1 MKLSTDKKKKIRK
14 RIGLGNRGFT
24 LVELIVVMVILTLL
38 AAILVPSLLGWIDE
52 AKGKQY
58 ILSARSIY
66 MSAQAIESEKYAAWD
81 GTAANANHNLTE
93 SDKTR
98 IARMADVEGAEIT
111 DVKFE
116 SDTLGG
122 AGASSNHGYYTI
134 VGITVQYESVTVTL
148 ADGIWTVTR

>member
-1 MKLSTDKKKKIRK
+1 MKRKTDN
-14 RIGLGNRGFT
+14 LGNKGFT
-24 LVELIVVMVILTLL
+24 LVEFIVVMVILTLL

-81 GTAANANHNLTE
+81 GTSANANHNLSD
-93 SDKTR
+93 SDKAR
-98 IARMADVEGAEIT
+98 IMRMADVEGAEIIS
-111 DVKFE
+111 VQFE

-122 AGASSNHGYYTI
+122 SGASSNHGYYTI
-134 VGITVQYESVTVTL
+134 VGITVRYESVTVIL
-148 ADGIWTVTR
+148 ADGIWTVMRN

>member
-1 MKLSTDKKKKIRK
+1 MKLSTDKKKITEK
-14 RIGLGNRGFT
+14 RIGLRNRGFT

-58 ILSARSIY
+58 ILSARSLY

-81 GTAANANHNLTE
+81 GTAANANHNLSE
-93 SDKTR
+93 SDKAR
-98 IARMADVEGAEIT
+98 IIRMADVEGAEIV

-134 VGITVQYESVTVTL
+134 VGITVQFEKVTVTL
-148 ADGIWTVTR
+148 ADGIWTVMQ

>member
-1 MKLSTDKKKKIRK
+1 MREFLMKRKKTSWENK
-14 RIGLGNRGFT
+14 GFT

-81 GTAANANHNLTE
+81 GTTANANHNLSD
-93 SDKTR
+93 SDKAR
-98 IARMADVEGAEIT
+98 IMRMADVEGAEIIG
-111 DVKFE
+111 VKFE

-134 VGITVQYESVTVTL
+134 VGITVKYERVTVTL
-148 ADGIWTVTR
+148 ADGIWTVVQ